1 MLDRLIEKYAG
12 FGMSVIEAT
21 IIFIVGWYAV
31 KIILHILSK
40 MMRRSQIDAIIENF
54 VISILNIGL
63 KIIVIITVI
72 AQLGVPTTSLV
83 AVLTTAGAAI
93 ALGLQD
99 SLKGIASGITI
110 LFSKPFVKGDIIEI
124 DGYVGTVQEIQL
136 LYTIVMTFDNKMVV
150 IPNNDLV
157 SSSFVNYSHEEIR
170 RVTIS
175 LEMHP
180 DTDIMQFKKALMK
193 VIEKHPYALK
203 EPAPCIKISDYKQQS
218 VTLQVWAW
226 ASNEHF
232 YEVNDDL
239 LIAIREIYKEQK
251 IKIPTQRIDVH
262 IQQSDTDYENV

>member
-21 IIFIVGWYAV
+21 IIFIIGWYAV

-99 SLKGIASGITI
+99 SMKGIASGITI
-110 LFSKPFVKGDIIEI
+110 LFSKPFIKGDIIEI

-157 SSSFVNYSHEEIR
+157 SSSFVNYSHEDIR
-170 RVTIS
+170 RVTMTVE
-175 LEMHP
+175 LHP
-180 DTDIMQFKKALMK
+180 DSDVQKFKSALLK
-193 VIEKHPYALK
+193 VIDQHPYALK
-203 EPAPCIKISDYKQQS
+203 EPAPVVKIGEYKERS
-218 VTLQVWAW
+218 VSMQIWVW
-226 ASNEHF
+226 SENEYF
-232 YEVNDDL
+232 YDLNDDL
-239 LIAIREIYKEQK
+239 WVAVRDIFKEQN
-251 IKIPTQRIDVH
+251 IKIPSQQIDVH
-262 IQQSDTDYENV
+262 IQQNDIKS

>member
-12 FGMSVIEAT
+12 FGMNVIEAT

-99 SLKGIASGITI
+99 SMKGIASGITI
-110 LFSKPFVKGDIIEI
+110 LFSKPFIKGDIIEI

-157 SSSFVNYSHEEIR
+157 SSSFVNYSHEDVR
-170 RVTIS
+170 RVTMTVE
-175 LEMHP
+175 LHP
-180 DTDIMQFKKALMK
+180 DNDIPQFKAALMQ
-193 VIEKHPYALK
+193 VIQQHPYALK
-203 EPAPCIKISDYKQQS
+203 EPAPVIKIGEYKERS
-218 VTLQVWAW
+218 VSMQIWVWAE
-226 ASNEHF
+226 NDHF
-232 YEVNDDL
+232 YELNDDL
-239 LIAIREIYKEQK
+239 WVAIRKIFKEQN
-251 IKIPTQRIDVH
+251 IKIPAQQIDVR
-262 IQQSDTDYENV
+262 IQNSDIK

>member
-1 MLDRLIEKYAG
+1 MVEQLIHKYADAG
-12 FGMSVIEAT
+12 INFLEAA
-21 IIFIVGWYAV
+21 ILFVVGWYVV
-31 KIILHILSK
+31 KMILRILSK
-40 MMRRSQIDAIIENF
+40 MMKRSQIDAIIENF

-72 AQLGVPTTSLV
+72 AKLGVPTTSLV

-157 SSSFVNYSHEEIR
+157 SSSFVNYSHEDVR
-170 RVTIS
+170 RVTMTVE
-175 LEMHP
+175 LHP
-180 DTDIMQFKKALMK
+180 DNDIPQFKAALMQ
-193 VIEKHPYALK
+193 IIQQHPYALK
-203 EPAPCIKISDYKQQS
+203 EPAPVIKIGEYKERS
-218 VTLQVWAW
+218 VSMQIWVWAE
-226 ASNEHF
+226 NDHF
-232 YEVNDDL
+232 YDLNDDL
-239 LIAIREIYKEQK
+239 WVAIRKIFKEQN
-251 IKIPTQRIDVH
+251 IKIPAQQIDVR
-262 IQQSDTDYENV
+262 IQNSDIK

>member
-1 MLDRLIEKYAG
+1 MIDQLINKYADV
-12 FGMSVIEAT
+12 GMKILEAA
-21 IIFIVGWYAV
+21 IIFVIGWYAV

-40 MMRRSQIDAIIENF
+40 MMEKSQIDAIIENF
-54 VISILNIGL
+54 VISILNIGS
-63 KIIVIITVI
+63 KIIVVITVI

-157 SSSFVNYSHEEIR
+157 SSSFVNYSHEEVR
-170 RVTIS
+170 RVTIT
-175 LEMHP
+175 LDLHP
-180 DTDIMQFKKALMK
+180 DNDIAQFKKALME
-193 VIEKHPYALK
+193 VIEKHPYALQ
-203 EPAPCIKISDYKQQS
+203 EPAPCIKISEYKEQS
-218 VTLQVWAW
+218 VVLQIWVWAD
-226 ASNEHF
+226 NEHF

-239 LIAIREIYKEQK
+239 LIAIREIYKQQNVK
-251 IKIPTQRIDVH
+251 VPARQIDVH
-262 IQQSDTDYENV
+262 IQQSDLNS